1 LRLVAS
7 QRHDAVPPH
16 GSFWNLTRSPVRVAK
31 SSSWPPG
38 FRAVLNTVRQ
48 SGVFA
53 RGAVLLVLLVVLV
66 LVDML
71 RCSCR
76 VSE

>member
-1 LRLVAS
+1 M
-7 QRHDAVPPH
+7 
-16 GSFWNLTRSPVRVAK
+16 
-31 SSSWPPG
+31 
-38 FRAVLNTVRQ
+38 LNTVRQ

-76 VSE
+76 CE